1 MALSKPSRAK
11 SFWADAHDTA
21 LKVAYTCPPN
31 CTAEVVYLHVINVS
45 GNNTIHVR
53 WYIAADSYTS
63 QFLNGY
69 NMSAGEYFDFPD
81 LRLFLQPGDQITFQ
95 ADNVGHADMIGS
107 VIETF
112 IPVG

>member
-1 MALSKPSRAK
+1 MALSKSSRAK
-11 SFWADAHDTA
+11 SFWADAHDTS
-21 LKVAYTCPPN
+21 LKVAYTCPAN

-53 WYIAADSYTS
+53 WYIAADNYTS

-81 LRLFLQPGDQITFQ
+81 LRLFLQAGDQITFQ
-95 ADNVGHADMIGS
+95 SDNVGHADMIGS

>member
-1 MALSKPSRAK
+1 MALSKSSRAK
-11 SFWADAHDTA
+11 SFWADAHDTS
-21 LKVAYTCPPN
+21 LKVAYTCPAN

-45 GNNTIHVR
+45 GNNTLHVR
-53 WYIAADSYTS
+53 WYIAADNYTS

-69 NMSAGEYFDFPD
+69 NMSSGAFFDFPN
-81 LRLFLQPGDQITFQ
+81 LRLFLQSGDQITFQ
-95 ADNVGHADMIGS
+95 SDNVGHADMIGS